1 MAALDIL
8 IPHYN
13 DPKGLL
19 LSLRS
24 IRGQTWAGEKRIV
37 VVDDGSAE
45 DIQSEVK
52 AIIED
57 HRSSDGDEPAL
68 HCEVV
73 FNKIN
78 KGRPFTRNVLLD
90 SIESR
95 YVSWLDAGD
104 EWYPKKLAAQFELL
118 EVTEA
123 AYNCRPTWI
132 TCNYDW
138 RWSGGK
144 TRQNHQRTEQ
154 DQHRALLMGSN
165 LRAYLWTLLGSAES
179 FKCVGYFDERLAR
192 MQDLD
197 YFIRF
202 ISHGGI
208 IRNIEG
214 SHTFCVYHKSD
225 VGRNADEIRACNALI
240 YDKHRVI
247 FNRYGENFKKMRLYN
262 MDMLAARFAQNNEDS
277 RKVRHYLWS
286 AFKNRPLA
294 FMKHVSKRGLSV

>member
-1 MAALDIL
+1 MAELDIL

-13 DPKGLL
+13 DPEGLV

-24 IRGQTWAGEKRIV
+24 IRRQRWAGDKRV
-37 VVDDGSAE
+37 VIVDDGSPE
-45 DIQSEVK
+45 DVRSAVK
-52 AIIED
+52 AIVED
-57 HRSSDGDEPAL
+57 HRRSDENAPAL
-68 HCEVV
+68 FCDLV
-73 FNKIN
+73 FNETN
-78 KGRPFTRNVLLD
+78 RGRPFTRNVLLD
-90 SIESR
+90 AIESP

-104 EWYPKKLAAQFELL
+104 EWYPNKLAAQFELL

-123 AYNCRPTWI
+123 AHNRRPTWI

-144 TRQNHQRTEQ
+144 KKKNHQRTEQ

-202 ISHGGI
+202 VSHGGV

-214 SHTFCVYHKSD
+214 NHTYCVYHKSD

-262 MDMLAARFAQNNEDS
+262 MDMLAARFAQNNKDKGKA
-277 RKVRHYLWS
+277 RYYLWN
-286 AFKNRPLA
+286 AFKNRPWA
-294 FMKHVSKRGLSV
+294 FMKHVSKRGLSA